1 MEGASYYSQTTHK
14 KMTERSMKNY
24 VSLALVVLAVGVFA
38 HAQTSNSKYEV
49 TLFGAPPV
57 GQNVWNLPRSVAV
70 DGKGTVYLLRASDPP
85 VLIFNRE
92 GKLQKT
98 WGSGLFK
105 EAHSI
110 DLDRDGFLWI
120 TDREDNMVFKF
131 TVDGKQILSIGKKG
145 VKGDNTSQD
154 TFNGSSDVAVAQN
167 GDFFVADGQGGNSRV
182 VKFSKDGKFM
192 KIIGGTKGSGPGQFD
207 VPHALALDS
216 KGRLLVVDEQPTAK
230 KPRVQIFDQNGT
242 FIEEW
247 ASIGL
252 KQPTGIT
259 VAADDTVY
267 IGDMDGNSI
276 TIVKNGKVLDVIGSV
291 QARPHNVALDPATGV
306 LYFADPITPLYA
318 GTEAIA
324 AGANRAPGGMFK
336 QVIRKK

>member
-1 MEGASYYSQTTHK
+1 
-14 KMTERSMKNY
+14 MKNH
-24 VSLALVVLAVGVFA
+24 VSLVLVVLALGLFA
-38 HAQTSNSKYEV
+38 YGQTSNSKYEV
-49 TLFGAPPV
+49 TLFGAPPA

-70 DGKGTVYLLRASDPP
+70 DGKGTIYLLRASDPP

-98 WGSGLFK
+98 WGNGLFK

-110 DLDRDGFLWI
+110 DLDREGFLWI
-120 TDREDNMVFKF
+120 TDREDNMVYKF
-131 TVDGKQILSIGKKG
+131 TVDGKQMLAVGKKG

-154 TFNGSSDVAVAQN
+154 AFNGSSDVAVAQN

-192 KIIGGTKGSGPGQFD
+192 KIIGGMKGSGPGQFD

-216 KGRLLVVDEQPTAK
+216 KGRLLVVDEQPAAK
-230 KPRVQIFDQNGT
+230 KPRVQILDQNGT

-247 ASIGL
+247 ANIGL
-252 KQPTGIT
+252 KQPASIT

-276 TIVKNGKVLDVIGSV
+276 VIVKNGKVLDVIGNV

-318 GTEAIA
+318 GTEAVG

>member
-1 MEGASYYSQTTHK
+1 
-14 KMTERSMKNY
+14 MKTY
-24 VSLALVVLAVGVFA
+24 VCLIVSVFVVLAVAYG
-38 HAQTSNSKYEV
+38 QTSNSKYEV
-49 TLFGAPPV
+49 TLFGAPPA
-57 GQNVWNLPRSVAV
+57 GQTVWNLPRSVAV
-70 DGKGTVYLLRASDPP
+70 DAKGTVFLLRASDPP

-98 WGSGLFK
+98 WGNGLFK

-110 DLDRDGFLWI
+110 DLDRDGNLWI

-131 TVDGKQILSIGKKG
+131 TVDGKQLLALGKKG

-154 TFNGSSDVAVAQN
+154 TFNGASDVAVAAN

-182 VKFSKDGKFM
+182 VKFSKEGKFI
-192 KIIGGTKGSGPGQFD
+192 KIIGGTKGPAPGQFD

-216 KGRLLVVDEQPTAK
+216 KGRLLVVDEQPTAH

-242 FIEEW
+242 FIEQW
-247 ASIGL
+247 ADIGL
-252 KQPTGIT
+252 KQPTGIAVT
-259 VAADDTVY
+259 ADDTVY
-267 IGDMDGNSI
+267 IGDMDGNSVL
-276 TIVKNGKVLDVIGSV
+276 IVKNGKVLDVIGNV
-291 QARPHNVALDPATGV
+291 QARPHNVAFDPATGIV
-306 LYFADPITPLYA
+306 YFADPITPLYA

-336 QVIRKK
+336 QIIKKK